1 MMGRRGSS
9 SIAANP
15 VLIGAATTLVVIVAV
30 FLAYNANNG
39 LPFVPTYE
47 LKADVPS
54 AANLVK
60 GNEVRVGGARVGVVS
75 DITPLQHKDSS
86 VSALLTMKLE
96 TTIKPLPKDSTILVR
111 PRSALG
117 LKFVEITLGPRKL
130 PDGRTAP
137 GFQDGDTIPLANATP
152 TPVEIDQVFN
162 TFDTKT
168 RAASQV
174 NLYEFGNGLAGRGS
188 SLNTAIQAFNPLLGN
203 LTSVA
208 RNLAAPGTALR
219 NFFPALGR
227 TAEIVA
233 PAAETQ
239 AALFDNLDTTFG
251 ALAKV
256 ARPFIQD
263 SITLA
268 PPALDA
274 AIRSFPV
281 QDPFLD
287 NSAAFFHELRPG
299 VKALSFAAPTLA
311 QALQIGT
318 PVLVHSQALSRRLK
332 PLFQS
337 LKNFA
342 LDPLVPL
349 GVRDLTNTVNTLNPT
364 ISSLTPAQTTCNY
377 LTLWFRNLS
386 SLLSEGDAN
395 GTWQRFIIIAAPQGP
410 NNEGGPSSA
419 PANGPTLDNHLHS
432 NPYPNTASPG
442 QTKECEA
449 ANEKYLAGKTVIGN
463 VPGGQ
468 GTQHDVTKVS
478 LTK

>member
-1 MMGRRGSS
+1 
-9 SIAANP
+9 
-15 VLIGAATTLVVIVAV
+15 
-30 FLAYNANNG
+30 
-39 LPFVPTYE
+39 
-47 LKADVPS
+47 
-54 AANLVK
+54 
-60 GNEVRVGGARVGVVS
+60 
-75 DITPLQHKDSS
+75 
-86 VSALLTMKLE
+86 MKLQ

-111 PRSALG
+111 SRSALG
-117 LKFVEITLGPRKL
+117 LKFVDITLGPRKL
-130 PDGRTAP
+130 PDGRSAP
-137 GFQDGDTIPLANATP
+137 GFQEGDTIPVANATP
-152 TPVEIDQVFN
+152 KPVEIDQVLN
-162 TFDTKT
+162 IFDAKT
-168 RAASQV
+168 RAASQT
-174 NLYEFGNGLAGRGS
+174 NLYEFGNGFAGRGS
-188 SLNTAIQAFNPLLGN
+188 SLNTAIQDLNPLLLN
-203 LTSVA
+203 LTSVM

-227 TAEIVA
+227 TAQIVA
-233 PAAETQ
+233 PVAETQ

-281 QDPFLD
+281 QDPFLA
-287 NSAAFFHELRPG
+287 NSEGFFRELRPG

-311 QALQIGT
+311 DALRIGT
-318 PVLVHSQALSRRLK
+318 PVLIRSQGLNRRLK

-337 LKNFA
+337 LKTFA

-349 GVRDLTNTVNTLNPT
+349 GVRDLTATVNSLNPT
-364 ISSLTPAQTTCNY
+364 IANLTPAQTTCNY
-377 LTLWFRNLS
+377 LSLWFRNVS

-395 GTWQRFIIIAAPQGP
+395 GTWQRFIIVATPSGP

-419 PANGPTLDNHLHS
+419 PANGPGIDNHLHV

-442 QTKECEA
+442 QTRECEA
-449 ANEKYLAGKTVIGN
+449 ANEKYIAGQTKIGN
-463 VPGGQ
+463 VPGDQ
-468 GTQHDVTKVS
+468 GTGHDVTKVS